1 MRKIFTTLAIASAM
15 TGAIAQQ
22 SYLADQNV
30 AVFYPANYQ
39 TEAHSPSPI
48 FLHDLAP
55 VGNVPSNWRLIPVY
69 SEQAGKSVVTI
80 QIGADDD
87 LYGTGEVT
95 GPLRRN
101 NRETLFWNQD
111 SYGYRFNK
119 GKNLYQSHPW
129 VLGLRKDGTA
139 YGIIADNTWRSTLT
153 LNGEVRF
160 ESEGPAFR
168 VVVIER
174 NNSQEV
180 MAELAKLSGAME
192 MPPLWAIGYQ
202 QCRFSYFPDTRVK
215 EIADTYRAKQI
226 PCDVIWMDIDYMDDY
241 RVFTFSPKYFPDP
254 EGLTDYLHARNMK
267 AVYMIDPGVKVES
280 GFFLYDQGKQYDFF
294 IKDSL
299 GNDYEGRVWP
309 GMCAFPDYTR
319 SEVRTWWSGL
329 TRDFMRR
336 GVDGLWNDMN
346 EPAIFDGV
354 DVSMHPNAVHM
365 PGEGHYEFGS
375 HLRYHNVY
383 GMNMIRASRNGSL
396 LAHPDKR
403 PFVLSRDNFLGGQR
417 YGATWNG
424 DNMSSWEHLLQ
435 SIPMTINLGLSGQ
448 PFNGP
453 DMCGF
458 GADADPELFAHWV
471 AAGIYFPFARNHNA
485 RGCVDQEPWVFGQKV
500 EDVYRTAVNRRYLLM
515 PYFYTLF
522 HEASVNGMPVMRPLF
537 MADEKDPS
545 LRDED
550 RVYLVGSDL
559 MVIPRW
565 ANQTLASYGQATSG
579 KASGVSLPNLPKG
592 DWDIIPFETS
602 DAVGKL
608 LTGADD
614 GYQAYVA
621 QRPGSIVPMANL
633 VQSTD
638 FYSVDS
644 LTLLVN
650 PAADGTAVGK
660 LYEDAGD
667 GFAYR
672 KGDYAIS
679 EISAVS
685 DSKNITVKIAQA
697 EGKRSSAVKH
707 LRVGIVVDGKV
718 IYSPWT
724 DGTTVTMKLPKEKEF
739 AINAAKIKWSDID
752 ITAQPTTKQKLRIQ
766 AERAEKEGQNFD
778 W

>member
-1 MRKIFTTLAIASAM
+1 MKTSILSLYFASLFAGAM
-15 TGAIAQQ
+15 AQQ
-22 SYLADQNV
+22 SYMTDRDV
-30 AVFYPANYQ
+30 AVFYPADYQ
-39 TEAHSPSPI
+39 AEAHSPSPI

-55 VGNVPSNWRLIPVY
+55 VGTVPADWRLRPVFT
-69 SEQAGKSVVTI
+69 EADGKSVFTI

-101 NRETLFWNQD
+101 GRETVFWNRD
-111 SYGYRFNK
+111 NYGYFANE

-129 VLGLRKDGTA
+129 VLGVRKDGSA
-139 YGIIADNTWRSTLT
+139 YGIIADNTWKSRVTLK
-153 LNGEVRF
+153 GEVRF
-160 ESEGPAFR
+160 ESEGPACR
-168 VVVIER
+168 VIVIER
-174 NNSQEV
+174 SNTAEV
-180 MAELAKLSGAME
+180 LAELAKLSGPME
-192 MPPLWAIGYQ
+192 LPPLWAIGYQ
-202 QCRFSYFPDTRVK
+202 QCRYSYFPDTRVK
-215 EIADTYRAKQI
+215 EIADTYRQKQI
-226 PCDVIWMDIDYMDDY
+226 PCDVVWMDIDYMDGF
-241 RVFTFSPKYFPDP
+241 RVFTFSPEYFPDP
-254 EGLTDYLHARNMK
+254 EGLADYLHERNMK
-267 AVYMIDPGVKVES
+267 AVYMIDPGVKVEP
-280 GFFLYDQGKQYDFF
+280 GYFLYDQGKEYDFF
-294 IKDSL
+294 IKDAE
-299 GNDYEGRVWP
+299 GKDYEGRVWP
-309 GMCAFPDYTR
+309 GQCVFPDYTR
-319 SEVRTWWSGL
+319 TEVRSWWSGL

-354 DVSMHPNAVHM
+354 DASMDPSAVHM
-365 PGEGHYEFGS
+365 PGEGHYEFGP

-383 GMNMIRASRNGSL
+383 GLNMIRASRDGSL

-424 DNMSSWEHLLQ
+424 DNMSSWEHLMQ

-458 GADADPELFAHWV
+458 GADCDAELMAHWV
-471 AAGIYFPFARNHNA
+471 ATGIYFPFARNHNA
-485 RGCVDQEPWVFGQKV
+485 KGCIDQEPWVFGQKV

-522 HEASVNGMPVMRPLF
+522 HEASVDGMPVMRPLF
-537 MADEKDPS
+537 MADEQDPT
-545 LRDED
+545 LRSED
-550 RVYLVGSDL
+550 RVYLVGNDL
-559 MVIPRW
+559 MIIPRW
-565 ANQTLASYGQATSG
+565 ANQTLQPETL
-579 KASGVSLPNLPKG
+579 KTETLPALPKG
-592 DWDIIPFETS
+592 DWDIIPFEAPT
-602 DAVGKL
+602 APGKL
-608 LTGADD
+608 QSGKDD
-614 GYQAYVA
+614 NYQAFVA

-650 PAADGTAVGK
+650 PAADGTATGK
-660 LYEDAGD
+660 LYEDAGE

-672 KGDYAIS
+672 TGDYALSQITAS
-679 EISAVS
+679 S
-685 DSKNITVKIAQA
+685 DAKNITVSIAQT
-697 EGKRSSAVKH
+697 EGKRASMVKN

-724 DGTTVTMKLPKEKEF
+724 EGTSVTMKLPKEKEF
-739 AINAAKIKWSDID
+739 SIDPAKLKWSDID
-752 ITAQPTTKQKLRIQ
+752 IAAQPTTQEKLDVQ
-766 AERAEKEGQNFD
+766 AKRAAEEGQAFE